1 MTEPLLR
8 IFGEMLDANDATNNE
23 TILGRQVKSLIQ
35 THGGSEKIRTSWSE
49 VTAYNNDNYLPLLW
63 QYYSNYR
70 ASLFKL
76 IQGLELRSTTQD
88 RYVSDMGLR
97 RQITDNDPL
106 EQEKRLKYLDLVAN
120 SIILQ
125 NAFDISSIIRSLS
138 VEGYVIK
145 PRTLATLSPYLTGHL
160 KRYDDYIV
168 DFDNLPQPLETAM
181 VIPIE
186 PETQ

>member
-1 MTEPLLR
+1 MRVVLSIRAGKLMPS
-8 IFGEMLDANDATNNE
+8 
-23 TILGRQVKSLIQ
+23 TILRKLG
-35 THGGSEKIRTSWSE
+35 T
-49 VTAYNNDNYLPLLW
+49 
-63 QYYSNYR
+63 YSRKNRLYR
-70 ASLFKL
+70 AFR
-76 IQGLELRSTTQD
+76 ELGRVVRTMFLLQ
-88 RYVSDMGLR
+88 YISDMGLR
-97 RQITDNDPL
+97 RQITSCTNIVESYNGFSKWLFFGKDGLITDNDPL

-138 VEGYVIK
+138 AEGYVIK

-160 KRYDDYIV
+160 KRYGDYIV

-186 PETQ
+186 PET

>member
-1 MTEPLLR
+1 M
-8 IFGEMLDANDATNNE
+8 
-23 TILGRQVKSLIQ
+23 
-35 THGGSEKIRTSWSE
+35 
-49 VTAYNNDNYLPLLW
+49 
-63 QYYSNYR
+63 
-70 ASLFKL
+70 
-76 IQGLELRSTTQD
+76 
-88 RYVSDMGLR
+88 
-97 RQITDNDPL
+97 
-106 EQEKRLKYLDLVAN
+106 DLVAN

-138 VEGYVIK
+138 AEGYVIK

-160 KRYDDYIV
+160 KRYGDYIV